1 MQTMTLKEL
10 LIQELD
16 HVSDPLIVQVL
27 DFLRFLKAKQ
37 SQDSQT
43 PAEADANLTSISQ
56 LEPSPPHN
64 YPLQGQQ
71 PYRYDDPFAPAV
83 PLEDWDVLQ

>member
-1 MQTMTLKEL
+1 MTLKDL

-16 HVSDPLIVQVL
+16 NVSDPLIVEVL
-27 DFLRFLKAKQ
+27 DFLRFLKTKQ
-37 SQDSQT
+37 TQDSQ
-43 PAEADANLTSISQ
+43 ALIEARASLISASQ
-56 LEPSPPHN
+56 LEPSSLSG
-64 YPLQGQQ
+64 YPLQGKE